1 MVLPPMEGSSML
13 LSSLGSASNGENA
26 KYGRSHWQKS
36 VGEKVASDCLSV
48 VDDPS

>member
-1 MVLPPMEGSSML
+1 MMFSA
-13 LSSLGSASNGENA
+13 LGSASSGENA

-36 VGEKVASDCLSV
+36 VGEVVASDCLNV